1 MKSLFLSRY
10 ALSSYA
16 AAAMLAGCGGLQPPI
31 GAPDPM
37 PQTPSALYSFK
48 GGNDAA
54 GSLQAAQSCSGY
66 TECITLAYG
75 LPFKQEWCVV
85 TVLVKVGQHRRVTDI
100 YASFFPDSG
109 NPTELKCR
117 RRDKTNPVWP
127 R

>member
-1 MKSLFLSRY
+1 VKSLFLSRY
-10 ALSSYA
+10 ALNSYA
-16 AAAMLAGCGGLQPPI
+16 AAAMLARCGGLQPRI

-85 TVLVKVGQHRRVTDI
+85 PGTG
-100 YASFFPDSG
+100 
-109 NPTELKCR
+109 
-117 RRDKTNPVWP
+117 
-127 R
+127 

>member
-10 ALSSYA
+10 ALNSYA
-16 AAAMLAGCGGLQPPI
+16 AAAMLARCGGLQPRI

-48 GGNDAA
+48 GGDDAA

-66 TECITLAYG
+66 TKSSRLRTVCRLSKSGAWY
-75 LPFKQEWCVV
+75 P
-85 TVLVKVGQHRRVTDI
+85 VLVKVGQHRRVTDI

-109 NPTELKCR
+109 NPTELKIAETHKNVAPAR
-117 RRDKTNPVWP
+117 
-127 R
+127 